1 MPSFSHCKGEGDGR
15 KEQQGPGSG
24 GLNEGCEWFAV
35 GTGDPLKVSPPGN
48 EVIRDVL
55 QEEVSQRGVK
65 STAEG
70 GWEAAALAPPL
81 RAGPFLEASPDPFLH
96 SEHGCGAGDQR
107 A

>member
-1 MPSFSHCKGEGDGR
+1 MREHCTRSSLECLTLATLQGR
-15 KEQQGPGSG
+15 RRWGGRSSKVLGRG
-24 GLNEGCEWFAV
+24 GLNEGCEWYAV

-55 QEEVSQRGVK
+55 HEEVSQRGVK

-81 RAGPFLEASPDPFLH
+81 RAGPLPLDIP
-96 SEHGCGAGDQR
+96 
-107 A
+107 